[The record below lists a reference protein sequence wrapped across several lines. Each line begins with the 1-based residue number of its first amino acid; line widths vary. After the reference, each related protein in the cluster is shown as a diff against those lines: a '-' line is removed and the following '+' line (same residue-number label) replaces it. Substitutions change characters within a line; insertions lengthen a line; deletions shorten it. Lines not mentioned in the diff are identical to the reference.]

1 MSSVPVTTAPKTKLS
16 GQELRDAYHALIGKP
31 AGLKSSGKFTTKEKL
46 EAEIERLRAASTA
59 SASSPASSPAAVE
72 AKASATAEVK
82 TPAAAEAKAPAAAE
96 VKTPVFDRATIVAAL
111 KEMRLQ
117 IEAIEWSLGG
127 VEYLPPCEPA
137 SAAAETKP
145 KKAKKAAKAKASPPA
160 SSEAPASAEEKPK
173 RKAAPATL
181 AWQQF
186 VKDCKTKYPAR
197 FLDAELRPM
206 RLAESMGVVKAIRAE
221 MPEYYTTFV
230 ADFVKNH
237 ATMTTMAETNAK
249 ND

>member
-1 MSSVPVTTAPKTKLS
+1 MSSAPVTTTPKTKLN

-46 EAEIERLRAASTA
+46 EAEIERLRAAPA
-59 SASSPASSPAAVE
+59 SSSSSSPASS
-72 AKASATAEVK
+72 S
-82 TPAAAEAKAPAAAE
+82 PAAAEAKAPTAAEAKAPTAAE
-96 VKTPVFDRATIVAAL
+96 VKTPVFDRAIIVAAL

-137 SAAAETKP
+137 SAAAAETKP
-145 KKAKKAAKAKASPPA
+145 KKAKKPAKAKASAPA
-160 SSEAPASAEEKPK
+160 SSEAEAPAADEEKPK

-186 VKDCKTKYPAR
+186 VKDCKTKYPER
-197 FLDAELRPM
+197 FLDAEVRPM

-237 ATMTTMAETNAK
+237 ATMTTMAEVAETKAK